1 MSGIAS
7 EFGVFL
13 TTKLLQAGISW
24 SAGTFPP
31 VPQFCNRRVRP
42 VSLRNLPTPEASVS
56 VARLPSCDPMV
67 TVGAIRESKRARP
80 LTVIRA
86 VGTALTAQIVNK
98 RLTARKTEVARKQ
111 DVLKARALKILR
123 QASRVMMVEWSYSR
137 EGEELRVLLERRAR
151 KWHKRRARS
160 S

>member
-1 MSGIAS
+1 
-7 EFGVFL
+7 
-13 TTKLLQAGISW
+13 
-24 SAGTFPP
+24 
-31 VPQFCNRRVRP
+31 
-42 VSLRNLPTPEASVS
+42 
-56 VARLPSCDPMV
+56 MV